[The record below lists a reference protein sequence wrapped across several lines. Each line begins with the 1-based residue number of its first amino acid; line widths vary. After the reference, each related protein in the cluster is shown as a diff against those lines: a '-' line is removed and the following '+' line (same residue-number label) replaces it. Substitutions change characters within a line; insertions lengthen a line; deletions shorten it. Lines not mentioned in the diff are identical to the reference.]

1 MGNSPLIIS
10 EIQPWSDAR
19 NPSNSGIIGG
29 LTASKP
35 RNLTYDYGIIGGVKP
50 RFCPPNCPPNCPCN
64 SKKAVFSSNSDV
76 QFLRMGDYQGP
87 KSEYLMRC
95 EDKKTGF
102 ARFRPISWPHALV
115 AGVDIKKGTQYNYAP
130 SKILSESKYRR
141 ELRPQ
146 NTSSIQANPSK
157 CTTEIERQNL
167 TRSSN
172 SLHYR
177 ALRRYPCYV
186 FLYI

>member
-1 MGNSPLIIS
+1 
-10 EIQPWSDAR
+10 
-19 NPSNSGIIGG
+19 
-29 LTASKP
+29 
-35 RNLTYDYGIIGGVKP
+35 
-50 RFCPPNCPPNCPCN
+50 
-64 SKKAVFSSNSDV
+64 
-76 QFLRMGDYQGP
+76 MGDYQGP

-115 AGVDIKKGTQYNYAP
+115 AGGVNMKKGTQYNYAP
-130 SKILSESKYRR
+130 SKIPSESKYRR
-141 ELRPQ
+141 ELRLQ
-146 NTSSIQANPSK
+146 NTSSIQVNPSK

-167 TRSSN
+167 TQSSN
-172 SLHYR
+172 LLHYR